1 MLQRLT
7 CVERNLLPLSQIA
20 LATCRIEYLSC
31 SEYHLGSAQQSGN
44 AMQAETKIFA
54 DNPAVATAFAKDF
67 VSWIGSQDK
76 PKVTVSLSGG
86 STPKLLFEILARDF
100 ADKAD
105 WSKVHLFWGD
115 ERCVPPEDSESN
127 FGVCKSL
134 FLDKVEIPE
143 DNVHRVIG
151 ESDPAAEAIRYGEEM
166 KQHCEL
172 DENGLPM
179 LDLLILGMGGDG
191 HTASIFPHQIELLK
205 SEAICE
211 VATHPES
218 GQKRVSMTGPVLCAA
233 RKIDF
238 LVTGSG
244 KASVLA
250 EIFGKSGNWETYPT
264 SFIESKGPVTF
275 YLDEGAAGQL

>member
-1 MLQRLT
+1 
-7 CVERNLLPLSQIA
+7 
-20 LATCRIEYLSC
+20 
-31 SEYHLGSAQQSGN
+31 
-44 AMQAETKIFA
+44 MQADKKIFA
-54 DNPAVATAFAKDF
+54 DNPAVATAFAQDL
-67 VSWIGSQDK
+67 VAWLGSQSQSK
-76 PKVTVSLSGG
+76 ITVSLSGG

-134 FLDKVEIPE
+134 FLDKVGIPE
-143 DNVHRVIG
+143 ANIHRVIG
-151 ESDPAAEAIRYGEEM
+151 ESDPEQEAVRYGEEM

-172 DENGLPM
+172 NEAGLPM

-191 HTASIFPHQIELLK
+191 HTASIFPHEIELLK
-205 SEAICE
+205 SDAVCV

-233 RKIDF
+233 KKIDF
-238 LVTGSG
+238 LVTGGG
-244 KASVLA
+244 KANVLS
-250 EIFGKSGNWETYPT
+250 EIFGKTGAWESYPT
-264 SFIESKGPVTF
+264 SHITSDGPVTF
-275 YLDEGAAGQL
+275 YLDEGAAEKLSA